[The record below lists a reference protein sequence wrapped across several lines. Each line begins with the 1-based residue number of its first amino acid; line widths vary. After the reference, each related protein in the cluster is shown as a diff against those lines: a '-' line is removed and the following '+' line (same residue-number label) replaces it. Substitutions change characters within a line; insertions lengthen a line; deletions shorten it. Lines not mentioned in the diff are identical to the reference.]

1 MNPIKYFTMLA
12 AVASIAICCTVSAQ
26 ETEIS
31 RRDVPT
37 AVLAAFEKAYPNAKV
52 LEWEKEI
59 HSGKLYY
66 EAETVDGKVPR
77 NILYSPDGVVA
88 QVEEKIAANEIPAA
102 VTESVKRQYPNASIR
117 SAEKVTRNGTA
128 EYALGLKGANQKKI
142 VMRADGTIASKEGKK
157 AIDRNE

>member
-1 MNPIKYFTMLA
+1 MSLKKHFSMLV
-12 AVASIAICCTVSAQ
+12 AVVSICCAVSAQ

-31 RRDVPT
+31 RRDVPP

-66 EAETVDGKVPR
+66 EAETVDGKIPR

-88 QVEEKIAANEIPAA
+88 QVEEKIAANKIPAA
-102 VTESVKRQYPNASIR
+102 VADAVKRQYPDANIR
-117 SAEKVTRNGTA
+117 SAEKVTAGDTT
-128 EYALGLKGANQKKI
+128 EYTLQLKGANQKKV
-142 VMRADGTIASKEGKK
+142 VMRADGTIASSEGKT
-157 AIDRNE
+157 AIDRNR